1 MRLNT
6 ILPVALAAALGLSTL
21 MTAYEARAAE
31 GRNAALLG
39 GFAAG
44 ALVGG
49 AIGSAAAPRVYAP
62 APAPVYV
69 APPPPPPPPA
79 YYASCGYEQR
89 PVYDRWGY
97 FAGYRP
103 VRVCY

>member
-1 MRLNT
+1 MRLLHR
-6 ILPVALAAALGLSTL
+6 LPAALAASLALSTV
-21 MTAYEARAAE
+21 MTSLEAQAAE

-49 AIGSAAAPRVYAP
+49 ALGSAAAPRNYGP
-62 APAPVYV
+62 PPAPVYV
-69 APPPPPPPPA
+69 APPPPPPA
-79 YYASCGYEQR
+79 YYASCGYEQQ
-89 PVYDRWGY
+89 PIYDRWGY

>member
-1 MRLNT
+1 MRLFQL
-6 ILPVALAAALGLSTL
+6 LPAALVASLVISTV
-21 MTAYEARAAE
+21 MTNFEARAAE

-49 AIGSAAAPRVYAP
+49 ALGSAAPREYGP

-69 APPPPPPPPA
+69 APPPPPPG
-79 YYASCGYEQR
+79 YYASCGYEQQ
-89 PVYDRWGY
+89 PIYDRWGY
-97 FAGYRP
+97 FVGYRP

>member
-1 MRLNT
+1 MRL
-6 ILPVALAAALGLSTL
+6 IPMLPAALAAGLGLSTVI
-21 MTAYEARAAE
+21 TGFEAKAAE

-49 AIGSAAAPRVYAP
+49 AIGSTAPHYYAP

-79 YYASCGYEQR
+79 DYASCGYEQR

>member
-1 MRLNT
+1 MRL
-6 ILPVALAAALGLSTL
+6 IAMLPAALAASLGLSTVI
-21 MTAYEARAAE
+21 TGFEAKAAE

-49 AIGSAAAPRVYAP
+49 AIGSAAAPRTY